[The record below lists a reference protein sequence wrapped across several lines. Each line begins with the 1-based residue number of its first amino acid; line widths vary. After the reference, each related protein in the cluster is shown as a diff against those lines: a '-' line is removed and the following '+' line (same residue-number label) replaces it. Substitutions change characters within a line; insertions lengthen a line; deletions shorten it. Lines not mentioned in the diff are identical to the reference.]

1 MLNITNHW
9 GNGKQNKII
18 MRYHLTLV
26 RIAMIKKTR
35 NNNVSE
41 VVEKKQQSYTVGGN
55 VIDATTVEKSIEVSN
70 LYSSLS

>member
-26 RIAMIKKTR
+26 RTAMIKKTR

-41 VVEKKQQSYTVGGN
+41 VVEKKEQSYTVGGN

>member
-41 VVEKKQQSYTVGGN
+41 VVEKKEQSYTVGGN

>member
-1 MLNITNHW
+1 ME
-9 GNGKQNKII
+9 KQNKII

-26 RIAMIKKTR
+26 RTAMIKKTR

-41 VVEKKQQSYTVGGN
+41 VVEKKEQSYTVGGN